1 MMIAKFFIHTA
12 NEKKEIFSFIFISIV
27 VGDVV
32 GVEGDE

>member
-1 MMIAKFFIHTA
+1 MK
-12 NEKKEIFSFIFISIV
+12 KKEIFSFIFISIV